1 MKVCVTDTAIYGCKL
16 SVLRAPLDRSSPFA
30 PASAKA
36 LSCKCRYGSP
46 GFGATV
52 VPLTTVGRLPCTP
65 RSARHRRALLW
76 QCRPRKTA
84 RRLDTSVGYPAPRST
99 ASGPP
104 LHRRSLRS
112 AEYQYRRCSRIFRDG
127 GMKIT
132 GGAAKIDVGRDL
144 PNRA

>member
-1 MKVCVTDTAIYGCKL
+1 MKVCATDTAIYGCKL

-65 RSARHRRALLW
+65 GQLVTAVRFFGSAD
-76 QCRPRKTA
+76 PRKTA
-84 RRLDTSVGYPAPRST
+84 RRLDTSVGYPAPAVHGVGP
-99 ASGPP
+99 ASPP
-104 LHRRSLRS
+104 
-112 AEYQYRRCSRIFRDG
+112 
-127 GMKIT
+127 
-132 GGAAKIDVGRDL
+132 
-144 PNRA
+144 P